1 MNPVRPPI
9 EGFQEKARVWTL
21 AGDAPFVRCE
31 TITVAF

>member
-9 EGFQEKARVWTL
+9 GKISGESEGL
-21 AGDAPFVRCE
+21 DDDAPFVVRCE